1 MMKGSLGQRI
11 ENFGEWVNL
20 TMGCLGKETKGKE
33 GEDQSQLG
41 RKRKEKG
48 NKGNKKGQLNTVY

>member
-1 MMKGSLGQRI
+1 MMKGSLGQRM

-41 RKRKEKG
+41 RKRKEKKRG
-48 NKGNKKGQLNTVY
+48 IKGTKRVS